1 MEQRIMTSIQ
11 ECQQTKKSVNGIIED
26 FLGYVTACLNHKEY
40 EEAINDLRPSDK
52 FTQIKLRNA
61 YDHSL
66 IDKIGVVIMRMESE
80 SPSYSLSVCIDITE
94 GKYNQAL
101 KATIPVSTCQSI
113 EEMKMYVQTDDF
125 MRLVKQIFEKQVETS
140 FLKKELQ

>member
-40 EEAINDLRPSDK
+40 EEAIKDLRPSDK

-101 KATIPVSTCQSI
+101 KATIPVSTCRTI
-113 EEMKMYVQTDDF
+113 EELKEFVQTDDF
-125 MRLVKQIFEKQVETS
+125 ARLVEQNFEKQVEIS
-140 FLKKELQ
+140 FLKKELL

>member
-1 MEQRIMTSIQ
+1 MEQRIIPSIQ
-11 ECQQTKKSVNGIIED
+11 ECQQTKNSVNGIIED

-66 IDKIGVVIMRMESE
+66 VDKMGIVIMRTESE
-80 SPSYSLSVCIDITE
+80 SPSFSLSMCIEISE
-94 GKYNQAL
+94 GKYNQAFT
-101 KATIPVSTCQSI
+101 ATIPVSTCRTI
-113 EEMKMYVQTDDF
+113 EELKEYVQTDDF
-125 MRLVKQIFEKQVETS
+125 ARLVEQNFKKQVEIS
-140 FLKKELQ
+140 FLKKELL

>member
-1 MEQRIMTSIQ
+1 MEQRIITSIQ
-11 ECQQTKKSVNGIIED
+11 ECQQTKNSVNGIIED

-80 SPSYSLSVCIDITE
+80 SPFYSLSVCIEITE
-94 GKYNQAL
+94 GKYNQVL
-101 KATIPVSTCQSI
+101 KATIPVLTCQSI

-125 MRLVKQIFEKQVETS
+125 MRLVKQIYEKQVEIS
-140 FLKKELQ
+140 FLKKEL